1 MGIRKQLASVFTLG
15 LSLVGVSCSSLA
27 VDPPEVKSPLDLT
40 VKNIEGSD
48 VNLSQYKGKAV
59 LIVNVAS
66 KCGLTPQYDALEAVY
81 RKYKDRGLVVLG
93 FPANN
98 FLGQEPGTNE
108 EIATF
113 CRTKFDVS
121 FPMFAKISAKGEDIA
136 PLYAWLTSEK
146 SNPGFSGDIEWNFGK
161 FLVDPSGKVVARFHP
176 KKKPDAAEVTA
187 AIEKAL
193 PPAEIKPEP
202 DAPSEK

>member
-1 MGIRKQLASVFTLG
+1 MGIRKQIASVFTLG

-40 VKNIEGSD
+40 VKDIEGND
-48 VNLSQYKGKAV
+48 VDLSQYKGKAV

-121 FPMFAKISAKGEDIA
+121 FPLFAKISVKGEDIA

-146 SNPGFSGDIEWNFGK
+146 SNPGFAGDIE
-161 FLVDPSGKVVARFHP
+161 
-176 KKKPDAAEVTA
+176 
-187 AIEKAL
+187 
-193 PPAEIKPEP
+193 
-202 DAPSEK
+202 